1 MIEERR
7 KYDFDRVV
15 RILFAVACVVA
26 VVYLINYLS
35 GVLLPFFV
43 ACLLAYIIHPLVKF
57 NKRWMH
63 CNGNVLPVV
72 VTLLMVVV
80 VISAALY
87 MLLPYIYDETGRMVA
102 MLGEYTSK
110 RLDVKYLPPELV
122 EFLRQHV
129 DVNEIVNLLSKEQW
143 MKLLGDVFKETWQF
157 VGATAN
163 VIMNILSW
171 FIAVLY
177 LIFILIDY
185 EKVSKGFSR
194 AIPHRYRSG
203 VFDVVKDV
211 KRSMNM
217 YFRGQA
223 LIAFIVGILFA
234 IGFSLVGFPM
244 AVVLGLFIGLLNLVP
259 YLQLISIPIAFF
271 LCLVDA
277 VATGSNFWALCGWTT
292 VVYCVVQ
299 AFQDLYLTPRIMG
312 KYMAINPLLI
322 LLSLSVWGSLLGFV
336 GLIIAL
342 PLTALLLSYYKQYVL
357 TMDGENE
364 VLAKSQKTDVDA
376 PKQSVEQHAER

>member
-1 MIEERR
+1 MVEERR

-15 RILFAVACVVA
+15 RIVFAAVCVVA

-57 NKRWMH
+57 NRRWMH
-63 CNGNVLPVV
+63 CKNNVLPVV
-72 VTLLMVVV
+72 VTLLMVIGI
-80 VISAALY
+80 ISGAMY
-87 MLLPYIYDETGRMVA
+87 VLLPYIYDETSHMVV
-102 MLGEYTSK
+102 MLGEYASK
-110 RLDVKYLPPELV
+110 RLDINYLPPEVL
-122 EFLRQHV
+122 EFIRQYV
-129 DVNEIVNLLSKEQW
+129 DVNAIVNLLSKEQW
-143 MKLLGDVFKETWQF
+143 MNLASDVFKETWMF

-163 VIMNILSW
+163 VIVNIFSW

-203 VFDVVKDV
+203 VLDVVNDV
-211 KRSMNM
+211 KRAMNM
-217 YFRGQA
+217 YFRGQS
-223 LIAFIVGILFA
+223 LIALIVGILFA

-244 AVVLGLFIGLLNLVP
+244 AVVLGLFIGVLNLVP

-277 VATGSNFWALCGWTT
+277 VATGGNFWALCGWTT

-312 KYMAINPLLI
+312 KYMAINPVLI

-342 PLTALLLSYYKQYVL
+342 PLTALLMSYYKQYVL
-357 TMDGENE
+357 TVDGEK
-364 VLAKSQKTDVDA
+364 LPPAKRPTSSQE
-376 PKQSVEQHAER
+376 PSQPNAEG

>member
-1 MIEERR
+1 MVEERR

-15 RILFAVACVVA
+15 RIVFAAVCVVA

-57 NKRWMH
+57 NRRWMH
-63 CNGNVLPVV
+63 CKNNVLPVV
-72 VTLLMVVV
+72 VTLLMVIGI
-80 VISAALY
+80 ISGAMY
-87 MLLPYIYDETGRMVA
+87 VLLPYIYDETSHMVV
-102 MLGEYTSK
+102 MLGEYASK
-110 RLDVKYLPPELV
+110 RLDINYLPPEVL
-122 EFLRQHV
+122 EFIRQYV
-129 DVNEIVNLLSKEQW
+129 DVNAIVNLLSKEQW
-143 MKLLGDVFKETWQF
+143 MNLASDVFKETWMF

-163 VIMNILSW
+163 VIVNIFSW

-203 VFDVVKDV
+203 VLDVVNDV
-211 KRSMNM
+211 KRAMNM
-217 YFRGQA
+217 YFRGQS
-223 LIAFIVGILFA
+223 LIALIVGILFA

-244 AVVLGLFIGLLNLVP
+244 AVVLGLFIGVLNLVP

-277 VATGSNFWALCGWTT
+277 VATGGNFWALCGWTT

-312 KYMAINPLLI
+312 KYMAINPVLI

-342 PLTALLLSYYKQYVL
+342 PLTALLMSYYKQYVL
-357 TMDGENE
+357 TVDGEK
-364 VLAKSQKTDVDA
+364 LPPAKRPTSAKTKSPSDA
-376 PKQSVEQHAER
+376 EG

>member
-1 MIEERR
+1 MVEERR

-15 RILFAVACVVA
+15 RIVFAAVCVVA

-57 NKRWMH
+57 NRRWMH
-63 CNGNVLPVV
+63 CKNNVLPVV
-72 VTLLMVVV
+72 VTLLMVIGI
-80 VISAALY
+80 ISGAMY
-87 MLLPYIYDETGRMVA
+87 VLLPYIYDETSHMVV
-102 MLGEYTSK
+102 MLGEYASK
-110 RLDVKYLPPELV
+110 RLDINYLPPEVL
-122 EFLRQHV
+122 EFIRQYV
-129 DVNEIVNLLSKEQW
+129 DVNVIVNLLSKEQW
-143 MKLLGDVFKETWQF
+143 MNLVSDVFKETWMF

-203 VFDVVKDV
+203 VLDVVNDV
-211 KRSMNM
+211 KRAMNM
-217 YFRGQA
+217 YFRGQS
-223 LIAFIVGILFA
+223 LIALIVGILFA

-244 AVVLGLFIGLLNLVP
+244 AVVLGLFIGVLNLVP

-277 VATGSNFWALCGWTT
+277 VATGGNFWALCGWTT

-312 KYMAINPLLI
+312 KYMAINPVLI

-342 PLTALLLSYYKQYVL
+342 PLTALLMSYYKQYVL
-357 TMDGENE
+357 TVDGEK
-364 VLAKSQKTDVDA
+364 LAPAKRPTSPQEPSQ
-376 PKQSVEQHAER
+376 PNAEG

>member
-1 MIEERR
+1 MVEERR

-15 RILFAVACVVA
+15 RIVFAAVCVVA

-57 NKRWMH
+57 NRRWMH
-63 CNGNVLPVV
+63 CKNNVLPVV
-72 VTLLMVVV
+72 VTLLMVIGI
-80 VISAALY
+80 ISGAMY
-87 MLLPYIYDETGRMVA
+87 VLLPYIYDETSHMVV
-102 MLGEYTSK
+102 MLGEYASK
-110 RLDVKYLPPELV
+110 RLDINYLPPEVL
-122 EFLRQHV
+122 EFIRQYV
-129 DVNEIVNLLSKEQW
+129 DVNAIVNLLSKEQW
-143 MKLLGDVFKETWQF
+143 MNLASDVFKETWMF

-163 VIMNILSW
+163 VIVNIFSW

-203 VFDVVKDV
+203 VLDVVNDV
-211 KRSMNM
+211 KRAMNM
-217 YFRGQA
+217 YFRGQS
-223 LIAFIVGILFA
+223 LIALIVGILFA

-244 AVVLGLFIGLLNLVP
+244 AVVLGLFIGVLNLVP

-277 VATGSNFWALCGWTT
+277 VATGGNFWALCGWTT

-322 LLSLSVWGSLLGFV
+322 LLSLSIWGSLLGFV

-364 VLAKSQKTDVDA
+364 VLAKSQKTDVDV
-376 PKQSVEQHAER
+376 PKQSVEQHAE

>member
-1 MIEERR
+1 MVEERR

-15 RILFAVACVVA
+15 RIVFAAVCVVA

-57 NKRWMH
+57 NRRWMH
-63 CNGNVLPVV
+63 CKNNVLPVV
-72 VTLLMVVV
+72 VTMLMVIGI
-80 VISAALY
+80 ISGAMY
-87 MLLPYIYDETGRMVA
+87 VLLPYIYDETSHMVV
-102 MLGEYTSK
+102 MLGEYASK
-110 RLDVKYLPPELV
+110 RLDINYLPPEVL
-122 EFLRQHV
+122 EFIRQYV

-143 MKLLGDVFKETWQF
+143 MNLASDVFKETWMF

-203 VFDVVKDV
+203 VLDVVNDV
-211 KRSMNM
+211 KRAMNM
-217 YFRGQA
+217 YFRGQS
-223 LIAFIVGILFA
+223 LIALIVGILFA
-234 IGFSLVGFPM
+234 IGFSIVGFPM
-244 AVVLGLFIGLLNLVP
+244 AVVLGLFIGVLNLVP

-277 VATGSNFWALCGWTT
+277 VATGGNFWALCGWTT

-312 KYMAINPLLI
+312 KYMAINPVLI

-342 PLTALLLSYYKQYVL
+342 PLTALLMSYYKQYVL
-357 TMDGENE
+357 TVDGEK
-364 VLAKSQKTDVDA
+364 LAPAKRPTSPQEPSQ
-376 PKQSVEQHAER
+376 PNAEE

>member
-1 MIEERR
+1 MEERR

-15 RILFAVACVVA
+15 RIVFAAVCVVA

-57 NKRWMH
+57 NRRWMH
-63 CNGNVLPVV
+63 CKNNVLPVV
-72 VTLLMVVV
+72 VTLLMVIGI
-80 VISAALY
+80 ISGAMY
-87 MLLPYIYDETGRMVA
+87 VLLPYIYDETSHMVV
-102 MLGEYTSK
+102 MLGEYASK
-110 RLDVKYLPPELV
+110 RLDINYLPPEVL
-122 EFLRQHV
+122 EFIRQYV
-129 DVNEIVNLLSKEQW
+129 DVNAIVNLLSKEQW
-143 MKLLGDVFKETWQF
+143 MNLASDVFKETWMF

-163 VIMNILSW
+163 VIVNIFSW

-203 VFDVVKDV
+203 VLDVVNDV
-211 KRSMNM
+211 KRAMNM
-217 YFRGQA
+217 YFRGQS
-223 LIAFIVGILFA
+223 LIALIVGILFA

-244 AVVLGLFIGLLNLVP
+244 AVVLGLFIGVLNLVP

-277 VATGSNFWALCGWTT
+277 VATGGNFWALCGWTT

-322 LLSLSVWGSLLGFV
+322 LLSLSIWGSLLGFV

-364 VLAKSQKTDVDA
+364 VLAKSQKTDVDV
-376 PKQSVEQHAER
+376 PKQSVEQHAE

>member
-1 MIEERR
+1 MVEERR

-15 RILFAVACVVA
+15 RIVFAAVCVVA

-57 NKRWMH
+57 NRRWMH
-63 CNGNVLPVV
+63 CKNNVLPVV
-72 VTLLMVVV
+72 VTLLMVIGI
-80 VISAALY
+80 ISGAMY
-87 MLLPYIYDETGRMVA
+87 VLLPYIYDETSHMVV
-102 MLGEYTSK
+102 MLGEYASK
-110 RLDVKYLPPELV
+110 RLDINYLPPEVL
-122 EFLRQHV
+122 EFIRQYV
-129 DVNEIVNLLSKEQW
+129 DVNAIVNLLSKEQW
-143 MKLLGDVFKETWQF
+143 MNLASDVFKETWMF

-163 VIMNILSW
+163 VIVNIFSW

-203 VFDVVKDV
+203 VLDVVNDV
-211 KRSMNM
+211 KRAMNM
-217 YFRGQA
+217 YFRGQS
-223 LIAFIVGILFA
+223 LIALIVGILFA

-244 AVVLGLFIGLLNLVP
+244 AVVLGLFIGVLNLVP

-277 VATGSNFWALCGWTT
+277 VATGGNFWALCGWTT

-312 KYMAINPLLI
+312 KYMAINPVLI

-342 PLTALLLSYYKQYVL
+342 PLTALLMSYYKQYVL
-357 TMDGENE
+357 TVDGEK
-364 VLAKSQKTDVDA
+364 LPPAKRPTSPQEPSQ
-376 PKQSVEQHAER
+376 PNAEG

>member
-1 MIEERR
+1 MEERR

-15 RILFAVACVVA
+15 RIVFAAVCVVA

-57 NKRWMH
+57 NRRWMH
-63 CNGNVLPVV
+63 CKNNVLPVV
-72 VTLLMVVV
+72 VTLLMVIGI
-80 VISAALY
+80 ISGAMY
-87 MLLPYIYDETGRMVA
+87 VLLPYIYEETSHMVV
-102 MLGEYTSK
+102 MLGEYASK
-110 RLDVKYLPPELV
+110 RLDINYLPPEVL
-122 EFLRQHV
+122 EFIRQYI
-129 DVNEIVNLLSKEQW
+129 DVNAIVNLLSKEQW
-143 MKLLGDVFKETWQF
+143 MNLASDVFKETWMF

-163 VIMNILSW
+163 VIVNIFSW

-203 VFDVVKDV
+203 VLDVVNDV
-211 KRSMNM
+211 KRAMNM
-217 YFRGQA
+217 YFRGQS
-223 LIAFIVGILFA
+223 LIALIVGILFA

-244 AVVLGLFIGLLNLVP
+244 AVVLGLFIGVLNLVP

-277 VATGSNFWALCGWTT
+277 VATGGNFWALCGWTT

-312 KYMAINPLLI
+312 KYMAINPVLI

-342 PLTALLLSYYKQYVL
+342 PLTALLMSYYKQYVL
-357 TMDGENE
+357 TVDGEK
-364 VLAKSQKTDVDA
+364 LTPAKRPTSAKTTSPSDA
-376 PKQSVEQHAER
+376 EG

>member
-1 MIEERR
+1 MVEERR

-15 RILFAVACVVA
+15 RIVFAAVCVVA

-57 NKRWMH
+57 NRRWMH
-63 CNGNVLPVV
+63 CKNNVLPVV
-72 VTLLMVVV
+72 VTLLMVIGI
-80 VISAALY
+80 ISGAMY
-87 MLLPYIYDETGRMVA
+87 VLLPYIYDETSHMVV
-102 MLGEYTSK
+102 MLGEYASK
-110 RLDVKYLPPELV
+110 RLDINYLPPEVL
-122 EFLRQHV
+122 EFIRQYV
-129 DVNEIVNLLSKEQW
+129 DVNAIVNLLSKEQW
-143 MKLLGDVFKETWQF
+143 MNLVSDVFKETWMF

-203 VFDVVKDV
+203 VLDVVNDV
-211 KRSMNM
+211 KRAMNM
-217 YFRGQA
+217 YFRGQS
-223 LIAFIVGILFA
+223 LIALIVGILFA

-244 AVVLGLFIGLLNLVP
+244 AVVLGLFIGVLNLVP

-277 VATGSNFWALCGWTT
+277 VATGGNFWALCGWTT

-312 KYMAINPLLI
+312 KYMAINPVLI

-342 PLTALLLSYYKQYVL
+342 PLTALLMSYYKQYVL
-357 TMDGENE
+357 TVDGEK
-364 VLAKSQKTDVDA
+364 LPPAKRPTSPQEPSQ
-376 PKQSVEQHAER
+376 PNAEG

>member
-1 MIEERR
+1 MVEERR

-15 RILFAVACVVA
+15 RIVFAAVCVVA

-57 NKRWMH
+57 NRRWMH
-63 CNGNVLPVV
+63 CKNNVLPVV
-72 VTLLMVVV
+72 VTLLMVIGI
-80 VISAALY
+80 ISGAMY
-87 MLLPYIYDETGRMVA
+87 VLLPYIYDETSHMVV
-102 MLGEYTSK
+102 MLGEYASK
-110 RLDVKYLPPELV
+110 RLDINYLPPEVL
-122 EFLRQHV
+122 EFIRQYV
-129 DVNEIVNLLSKEQW
+129 DVNAIVNLLSKEQW
-143 MKLLGDVFKETWQF
+143 MNLASDVFKETWMF

-163 VIMNILSW
+163 VIVNIFSW

-203 VFDVVKDV
+203 VLDVVNDV
-211 KRSMNM
+211 KRAMNM
-217 YFRGQA
+217 YFRGQS
-223 LIAFIVGILFA
+223 LIALIVGILFA

-244 AVVLGLFIGLLNLVP
+244 AVVLGLFIGVLNLVP

-277 VATGSNFWALCGWTT
+277 VATGGNFWALCGWTT

-312 KYMAINPLLI
+312 KYMAINPVLI

-342 PLTALLLSYYKQYVL
+342 PLTALLMSYYKQYVL
-357 TMDGENE
+357 TVDGEK
-364 VLAKSQKTDVDA
+364 LAPAKRPTSSQE
-376 PKQSVEQHAER
+376 PLQPNAEG

>member
-1 MIEERR
+1 MVEERR

-15 RILFAVACVVA
+15 RIVFAAVCVVA

-57 NKRWMH
+57 NRRWMH
-63 CNGNVLPVV
+63 CKNNVLPVV
-72 VTLLMVVV
+72 VTLLMVIGI
-80 VISAALY
+80 ISGAMY
-87 MLLPYIYDETGRMVA
+87 VLLPYIYDETSHMVV
-102 MLGEYTSK
+102 MLGEYASK
-110 RLDVKYLPPELV
+110 RLDINYLPPEVL
-122 EFLRQHV
+122 EFIRQYV
-129 DVNEIVNLLSKEQW
+129 DVNAIVNLLSKEQW
-143 MKLLGDVFKETWQF
+143 MNLVSDVFKETWMF

-163 VIMNILSW
+163 VIVNIFSW

-203 VFDVVKDV
+203 VLDVVNDV
-211 KRSMNM
+211 KRAMNM
-217 YFRGQA
+217 YFRGQS
-223 LIAFIVGILFA
+223 LIALIVGILFA

-244 AVVLGLFIGLLNLVP
+244 AVVLGLFIGVLNLVP

-277 VATGSNFWALCGWTT
+277 VATGGNFWALCGWTT

-312 KYMAINPLLI
+312 KYMAINPVLI

-342 PLTALLLSYYKQYVL
+342 PLTALLMSYYKQYVL
-357 TMDGENE
+357 TVDGEK
-364 VLAKSQKTDVDA
+364 LPPAKRPTSPQEPSQ
-376 PKQSVEQHAER
+376 PNAEG

>member
-1 MIEERR
+1 MVEERR

-15 RILFAVACVVA
+15 RIVFAAVCVVA

-57 NKRWMH
+57 NRRWMH
-63 CNGNVLPVV
+63 CKNNVLPVV
-72 VTLLMVVV
+72 VTLLMVIGI
-80 VISAALY
+80 ISGAMY
-87 MLLPYIYDETGRMVA
+87 VLLPYIYDETSHMVV
-102 MLGEYTSK
+102 MLGEYASK
-110 RLDVKYLPPELV
+110 RLDINYLPPEVL
-122 EFLRQHV
+122 EFIRQYV
-129 DVNEIVNLLSKEQW
+129 DVNAIVNLLSKEQW
-143 MKLLGDVFKETWQF
+143 MNLASDVFKETWMF

-203 VFDVVKDV
+203 VLDVVNDV
-211 KRSMNM
+211 KRAMNM
-217 YFRGQA
+217 YFRGQS
-223 LIAFIVGILFA
+223 LIALIVGILFA

-244 AVVLGLFIGLLNLVP
+244 AVVLGLFIGVLNLVP

-277 VATGSNFWALCGWTT
+277 VATGGNFWALCGWTT

-312 KYMAINPLLI
+312 KYMAINPVLI

-342 PLTALLLSYYKQYVL
+342 PLTALLMSYYKQYVL
-357 TMDGENE
+357 TVDGEK
-364 VLAKSQKTDVDA
+364 LPPAKRPTSPQEPSQ
-376 PKQSVEQHAER
+376 PNAEG

>member
-1 MIEERR
+1 MVEERR

-15 RILFAVACVVA
+15 RIVFAAVCVVA

-57 NKRWMH
+57 NRRWMH
-63 CNGNVLPVV
+63 CKNNVLPVV
-72 VTLLMVVV
+72 VTLLMVIGI
-80 VISAALY
+80 ISGAMY
-87 MLLPYIYDETGRMVA
+87 VLLPYIYDETSHMVV
-102 MLGEYTSK
+102 MLGEYASK
-110 RLDVKYLPPELV
+110 RLDINYLPPEVL
-122 EFLRQHV
+122 EFIRQYV
-129 DVNEIVNLLSKEQW
+129 DVNAIVNLLSKEQW
-143 MKLLGDVFKETWQF
+143 MNLASDVFKETWMF

-163 VIMNILSW
+163 VIVNIFSW

-203 VFDVVKDV
+203 VLDVVNDV
-211 KRSMNM
+211 KRAMNM
-217 YFRGQA
+217 YFRGQS
-223 LIAFIVGILFA
+223 LIALIVGILFA

-244 AVVLGLFIGLLNLVP
+244 AVVLGLFIGVLNLVP

-277 VATGSNFWALCGWTT
+277 VATGGNFWALCGWTT

-312 KYMAINPLLI
+312 KYMAINPVLI

-342 PLTALLLSYYKQYVL
+342 PLTALLMSYYKQYVL
-357 TMDGENE
+357 TVDGEK
-364 VLAKSQKTDVDA
+364 LPPAKRPTSAKTTSPSDA
-376 PKQSVEQHAER
+376 EG

>member
-1 MIEERR
+1 MVEERR

-15 RILFAVACVVA
+15 RIVFAAVCVVA

-57 NKRWMH
+57 NRRWMH
-63 CNGNVLPVV
+63 CKNNVLPVV
-72 VTLLMVVV
+72 VTLLMVIGI
-80 VISAALY
+80 ISGAMY
-87 MLLPYIYDETGRMVA
+87 VLLPYIYDETSHMVV
-102 MLGEYTSK
+102 MLGEYASK
-110 RLDVKYLPPELV
+110 RLDINYLPPEVL
-122 EFLRQHV
+122 EFIRQYV
-129 DVNEIVNLLSKEQW
+129 DVNAIVNLLSKEQW
-143 MKLLGDVFKETWQF
+143 MNLASDVFKETWMF

-163 VIMNILSW
+163 VIVNIFSW

-203 VFDVVKDV
+203 VLDVVNDV
-211 KRSMNM
+211 KRAMNM
-217 YFRGQA
+217 YFRGQS
-223 LIAFIVGILFA
+223 LIALIVGILFA

-244 AVVLGLFIGLLNLVP
+244 AVVLGLFIGVLNLVP

-277 VATGSNFWALCGWTT
+277 VATGGNFWALCGWTT

-312 KYMAINPLLI
+312 KYMAINPVLI

-342 PLTALLLSYYKQYVL
+342 PLTALLMSYYKQYVL
-357 TMDGENE
+357 TVDGEK
-364 VLAKSQKTDVDA
+364 LPPAKRPTSAKTASPSDA
-376 PKQSVEQHAER
+376 EG

>member
-1 MIEERR
+1 MVEERR

-15 RILFAVACVVA
+15 RIVFAAVCVVA
-26 VVYLINYLS
+26 VVYMINYLS

-57 NKRWMH
+57 NRRWMH
-63 CNGNVLPVV
+63 CKNNVLPVV
-72 VTLLMVVV
+72 VTLLMVIGI
-80 VISAALY
+80 ISGAMY
-87 MLLPYIYDETGRMVA
+87 VLLPYIYDETSHMVV
-102 MLGEYTSK
+102 MLGEYASK
-110 RLDVKYLPPELV
+110 RLDINYLPPEVL
-122 EFLRQHV
+122 EFIRQYV
-129 DVNEIVNLLSKEQW
+129 DVNAIVNLLSKEQW
-143 MKLLGDVFKETWQF
+143 MNLASDVFKETWMF

-203 VFDVVKDV
+203 VLDVVNDV
-211 KRSMNM
+211 KRAMNM
-217 YFRGQA
+217 YFRGQS
-223 LIAFIVGILFA
+223 LIALIVGILFA

-244 AVVLGLFIGLLNLVP
+244 AVVLGLFIGVLNLVP

-277 VATGSNFWALCGWTT
+277 VATGGNFWALCGWTT

-312 KYMAINPLLI
+312 KYMAINPVLI

-342 PLTALLLSYYKQYVL
+342 PLTALLMSYYKQYVL
-357 TMDGENE
+357 TVDGEK
-364 VLAKSQKTDVDA
+364 LAPAKRPTSPQEPSQ
-376 PKQSVEQHAER
+376 PNAEG

>member
-1 MIEERR
+1 MEERR

-15 RILFAVACVVA
+15 RIVFAAVCVVA

-57 NKRWMH
+57 NRRWMH
-63 CNGNVLPVV
+63 CKNNVLRVV
-72 VTLLMVVV
+72 VTLLMVIGI
-80 VISAALY
+80 ISGAMY
-87 MLLPYIYDETGRMVA
+87 VLLPYIYEETSHMVV
-102 MLGEYTSK
+102 MLGEYASK
-110 RLDVKYLPPELV
+110 RLDINYLPPEVL
-122 EFLRQHV
+122 EFIRQYV
-129 DVNEIVNLLSKEQW
+129 DVNAIVNLLSKEQW
-143 MKLLGDVFKETWQF
+143 MNLASDVFKETWMF

-163 VIMNILSW
+163 VIVNIFSW

-203 VFDVVKDV
+203 VLDVVNDV
-211 KRSMNM
+211 KRAMNM
-217 YFRGQA
+217 YFRGQS
-223 LIAFIVGILFA
+223 LIALIVGILFA

-244 AVVLGLFIGLLNLVP
+244 AVVLGLFIGVLNLVP

-277 VATGSNFWALCGWTT
+277 VATGGNFWALCGWTT

-312 KYMAINPLLI
+312 KYMAINPVLI

-342 PLTALLLSYYKQYVL
+342 PLTALLMSYYKQYVL
-357 TMDGENE
+357 TVDGEK
-364 VLAKSQKTDVDA
+364 LTPAKRPTSAKTTSPSDA
-376 PKQSVEQHAER
+376 EG

>member
-87 MLLPYIYDETGRMVA
+87 LLLPYIYDETGRMVA

-234 IGFSLVGFPM
+234 VGFSLVGFPM

-376 PKQSVEQHAER
+376 PKQSVEQHAE

>member
-322 LLSLSVWGSLLGFV
+322 LLSLSIWGSLLGFV

-364 VLAKSQKTDVDA
+364 VLAKSQKTDVDV
-376 PKQSVEQHAER
+376 PKQSVEQHAE

>member
-1 MIEERR
+1 MVEERR

-15 RILFAVACVVA
+15 RIVFAAVCVVA

-57 NKRWMH
+57 NRRWMH
-63 CNGNVLPVV
+63 CKNNVLPVV
-72 VTLLMVVV
+72 VTLLMVIGI
-80 VISAALY
+80 ISGAMY
-87 MLLPYIYDETGRMVA
+87 VLLPYIYDETSHMVV
-102 MLGEYTSK
+102 MLGEYASK
-110 RLDVKYLPPELV
+110 RLDINYLPPEVL
-122 EFLRQHV
+122 EFIRQYV
-129 DVNEIVNLLSKEQW
+129 DVNAIVNLLSKEQW
-143 MKLLGDVFKETWQF
+143 MNLASDVFKETWMF

-163 VIMNILSW
+163 VIVNIFSW

-203 VFDVVKDV
+203 VLDVVNDV
-211 KRSMNM
+211 KRAMNM
-217 YFRGQA
+217 YFRGQS
-223 LIAFIVGILFA
+223 LIALIVGILFA

-244 AVVLGLFIGLLNLVP
+244 AVVLGLFIGVLNLVP

-277 VATGSNFWALCGWTT
+277 VATGGNFWALCGWTT

-312 KYMAINPLLI
+312 KYMAINPVLI

-342 PLTALLLSYYKQYVL
+342 PLTALLMSYYKQYVL
-357 TMDGENE
+357 TVDGEKFPP
-364 VLAKSQKTDVDA
+364 AKRPTSAKTTSPSDA
-376 PKQSVEQHAER
+376 EG

>member
-1 MIEERR
+1 MVEERR

-15 RILFAVACVVA
+15 RIVFAAVCVVA

-57 NKRWMH
+57 NRRWMH
-63 CNGNVLPVV
+63 CKNNVLPVV
-72 VTLLMVVV
+72 VTLLMVIGI
-80 VISAALY
+80 ISGAMY
-87 MLLPYIYDETGRMVA
+87 VLLPYIYDETSHMVV
-102 MLGEYTSK
+102 MLGEYASK
-110 RLDVKYLPPELV
+110 RLDINYLPPEVL
-122 EFLRQHV
+122 EFIRQYV
-129 DVNEIVNLLSKEQW
+129 DVNAIVNLLSKEQW
-143 MKLLGDVFKETWQF
+143 MNLASDVFKETWMF

-203 VFDVVKDV
+203 VLDVVNDV
-211 KRSMNM
+211 KRAMNM
-217 YFRGQA
+217 YFRGQS
-223 LIAFIVGILFA
+223 LIALIVGILFA

-244 AVVLGLFIGLLNLVP
+244 AVVLGLFIGVLNLVP

-277 VATGSNFWALCGWTT
+277 VATGGNFWALCGWTT

-312 KYMAINPLLI
+312 KYMAINPVLI

-342 PLTALLLSYYKQYVL
+342 PLTALLMSYYKQYVL
-357 TMDGENE
+357 TVDGEK
-364 VLAKSQKTDVDA
+364 LAPAKHPTSPQESSQ
-376 PKQSVEQHAER
+376 PNAEG

>member
-1 MIEERR
+1 MVEERR

-15 RILFAVACVVA
+15 RIVFAAVCVVA

-57 NKRWMH
+57 NRRWMH
-63 CNGNVLPVV
+63 CKNNVLPVV
-72 VTLLMVVV
+72 VTLLMVIGI
-80 VISAALY
+80 ISGAMY
-87 MLLPYIYDETGRMVA
+87 VLLPYIYDETSHMVV
-102 MLGEYTSK
+102 MLGEYASK
-110 RLDVKYLPPELV
+110 RLDINYLPPEVL
-122 EFLRQHV
+122 EFIRQYV
-129 DVNEIVNLLSKEQW
+129 DVNAIVNLLSKEQW
-143 MKLLGDVFKETWQF
+143 MNLVSDVFKETWMF

-203 VFDVVKDV
+203 VLDVVNDV
-211 KRSMNM
+211 KRAMNM
-217 YFRGQA
+217 YFRGQS
-223 LIAFIVGILFA
+223 LIALIVGILFA

-244 AVVLGLFIGLLNLVP
+244 AVVLGLFIGVLNLVP

-277 VATGSNFWALCGWTT
+277 VATGGNFWALCGWTT

-312 KYMAINPLLI
+312 KYMAINPVLI

-342 PLTALLLSYYKQYVL
+342 PLTALLMSYYKQYVL
-357 TMDGENE
+357 TVDGEK
-364 VLAKSQKTDVDA
+364 LPPAKRPTSAKTTSPSDA
-376 PKQSVEQHAER
+376 EG

>member
-217 YFRGQA
+217 CN
-223 LIAFIVGILFA
+223 I
-234 IGFSLVGFPM
+234 
-244 AVVLGLFIGLLNLVP
+244 
-259 YLQLISIPIAFF
+259 
-271 LCLVDA
+271 
-277 VATGSNFWALCGWTT
+277 T
-292 VVYCVVQ
+292 
-299 AFQDLYLTPRIMG
+299 FQ
-312 KYMAINPLLI
+312 
-322 LLSLSVWGSLLGFV
+322 
-336 GLIIAL
+336 
-342 PLTALLLSYYKQYVL
+342 
-357 TMDGENE
+357 
-364 VLAKSQKTDVDA
+364 
-376 PKQSVEQHAER
+376 

>member
-1 MIEERR
+1 MVEERR

-15 RILFAVACVVA
+15 RIVFAAVCVVA

-57 NKRWMH
+57 NRRWMH
-63 CNGNVLPVV
+63 CKNNVLPVV
-72 VTLLMVVV
+72 VTLLMVIGI
-80 VISAALY
+80 ISGAMY
-87 MLLPYIYDETGRMVA
+87 VLLPYIYDETSHMVV
-102 MLGEYTSK
+102 MLGEYASK
-110 RLDVKYLPPELV
+110 RLDINYLPPEVL
-122 EFLRQHV
+122 EFIRQYV
-129 DVNEIVNLLSKEQW
+129 DVNAIVNLLSKEQW
-143 MKLLGDVFKETWQF
+143 MNLVSDVFKETWMF

-203 VFDVVKDV
+203 VLDVVNDV
-211 KRSMNM
+211 KRAMNM
-217 YFRGQA
+217 YFRGQS
-223 LIAFIVGILFA
+223 LIALIVGILFA

-244 AVVLGLFIGLLNLVP
+244 AVVLGLFIGVLNLVP

-277 VATGSNFWALCGWTT
+277 VATGGNFWALCGWTT

-312 KYMAINPLLI
+312 KYMAINPVLI
-322 LLSLSVWGSLLGFV
+322 LLSLSVWGALLGFV

-357 TMDGENE
+357 TLEGETE
-364 VLAKSQKTDVDA
+364 ALAKRKVTPNQPASTNSEGRCD
-376 PKQSVEQHAER
+376 

>member
-1 MIEERR
+1 MVEERR

-15 RILFAVACVVA
+15 RIVFAAVCVVA

-57 NKRWMH
+57 NRRWMH
-63 CNGNVLPVV
+63 CKNNVLPVV
-72 VTLLMVVV
+72 VTLLMVIGI
-80 VISAALY
+80 ISGAMY
-87 MLLPYIYDETGRMVA
+87 VLLPYIYDETSHMVV
-102 MLGEYTSK
+102 MLGEYASK
-110 RLDVKYLPPELV
+110 RLDINYLPPEVL
-122 EFLRQHV
+122 EFIRQYV
-129 DVNEIVNLLSKEQW
+129 DVNAIVNLLSKEQW
-143 MKLLGDVFKETWQF
+143 MNLASDVFKETWMF

-163 VIMNILSW
+163 VIVNIFSW

-203 VFDVVKDV
+203 VLDVVNDV
-211 KRSMNM
+211 KRAMNM
-217 YFRGQA
+217 YFRGQS
-223 LIAFIVGILFA
+223 LIALIVGILFA

-244 AVVLGLFIGLLNLVP
+244 AVVLGLFIGVLNLVP

-277 VATGSNFWALCGWTT
+277 VATGGNFWALCGWTT

-312 KYMAINPLLI
+312 KYMAINPVLI
-322 LLSLSVWGSLLGFV
+322 LLSVSVWGSLLGFV

-342 PLTALLLSYYKQYVL
+342 PLTALLMSYYKQYVL
-357 TMDGENE
+357 TVDGEKFPP
-364 VLAKSQKTDVDA
+364 AKRPTSAKTTSPSDA
-376 PKQSVEQHAER
+376 EG

>member
-1 MIEERR
+1 MVEERR

-15 RILFAVACVVA
+15 RIVFAAVCVVA

-57 NKRWMH
+57 NRRWMH
-63 CNGNVLPVV
+63 CKNNVLPVV
-72 VTLLMVVV
+72 VTLLMVIGI
-80 VISAALY
+80 ISGAMY
-87 MLLPYIYDETGRMVA
+87 VLLPYIYDETSHMVV
-102 MLGEYTSK
+102 MLGEYASK
-110 RLDVKYLPPELV
+110 RLDINYLPPEVL
-122 EFLRQHV
+122 EFIRQYV
-129 DVNEIVNLLSKEQW
+129 DVNAIVNLLSKEQW
-143 MKLLGDVFKETWQF
+143 MNLASDVFKETWMF

-203 VFDVVKDV
+203 VLDVVNDV
-211 KRSMNM
+211 KRAMNM
-217 YFRGQA
+217 YFRGQS
-223 LIAFIVGILFA
+223 LIALIVGILFA

-244 AVVLGLFIGLLNLVP
+244 AVVLGLFIGVLNLVP

-277 VATGSNFWALCGWTT
+277 VATGGNFWALCGWTT

-312 KYMAINPLLI
+312 KYMAINPVLI

-342 PLTALLLSYYKQYVL
+342 PLTALLMSYYKQYVL
-357 TMDGENE
+357 TVDGEK
-364 VLAKSQKTDVDA
+364 LTPAKRPTSAKTTSPSDA
-376 PKQSVEQHAER
+376 EG

>member
-299 AFQDLYLTPRIMG
+299 AFQDIYLTPRIMG

-322 LLSLSVWGSLLGFV
+322 LLSLSIWGSLLGFV

-364 VLAKSQKTDVDA
+364 VLAKSQKTDVDV
-376 PKQSVEQHAER
+376 PKQSVEQHAE

>member
-1 MIEERR
+1 MVEERR

-15 RILFAVACVVA
+15 RIVFAAVCVVA

-57 NKRWMH
+57 NRRWMH
-63 CNGNVLPVV
+63 CKNNVLPVV
-72 VTLLMVVV
+72 VTLLMVIGI
-80 VISAALY
+80 ISGAMY
-87 MLLPYIYDETGRMVA
+87 VLLPYIYDETSHMVV
-102 MLGEYTSK
+102 MLGEYASK
-110 RLDVKYLPPELV
+110 RLDINYLPPEVL
-122 EFLRQHV
+122 EFIRQYV
-129 DVNEIVNLLSKEQW
+129 DVNAIVNLLSKEQW
-143 MKLLGDVFKETWQF
+143 MNLASDVFKETWMF

-163 VIMNILSW
+163 VIVNIFSW

-203 VFDVVKDV
+203 VLDVVNDV
-211 KRSMNM
+211 KRAMNM
-217 YFRGQA
+217 YFRGQS
-223 LIAFIVGILFA
+223 LIALIVGILFA

-244 AVVLGLFIGLLNLVP
+244 AVVLGLFIGVLNLVP

-277 VATGSNFWALCGWTT
+277 VATGGNFWALCGWTT

-312 KYMAINPLLI
+312 KYMAINPVLI

-342 PLTALLLSYYKQYVL
+342 PLTALLMSYYKQYVL
-357 TMDGENE
+357 TVDGEK
-364 VLAKSQKTDVDA
+364 LTPAKRPTSAKTTSPSDA
-376 PKQSVEQHAER
+376 EG

>member
-1 MIEERR
+1 MEERR

-15 RILFAVACVVA
+15 RIVFAAVCVVA

-57 NKRWMH
+57 NRRWMH
-63 CNGNVLPVV
+63 CKNNVLPVV
-72 VTLLMVVV
+72 VTLLMVIGI
-80 VISAALY
+80 ISGAMY
-87 MLLPYIYDETGRMVA
+87 VLLPYIYDETSHMVV
-102 MLGEYTSK
+102 MLGEYASK
-110 RLDVKYLPPELV
+110 RLDINYLPPEVL
-122 EFLRQHV
+122 EFIRQYV
-129 DVNEIVNLLSKEQW
+129 DVNAIVNLLSKEQW
-143 MKLLGDVFKETWQF
+143 MNLASDVFKETWMF

-163 VIMNILSW
+163 VIVNIFSW

-203 VFDVVKDV
+203 VLDVVNDV
-211 KRSMNM
+211 KRAMNM
-217 YFRGQA
+217 YFRGQS
-223 LIAFIVGILFA
+223 LIALIVGILFA

-244 AVVLGLFIGLLNLVP
+244 AVVLGLFIGVLNLVP

-277 VATGSNFWALCGWTT
+277 VATGGNFWALCGWTT

-312 KYMAINPLLI
+312 KYMAINPVLI

-342 PLTALLLSYYKQYVL
+342 PLTALLMSYYKQYVL
-357 TMDGENE
+357 TVDGEKFPP
-364 VLAKSQKTDVDA
+364 AKRPTSAKTTSPSDA
-376 PKQSVEQHAER
+376 EG

>member
-1 MIEERR
+1 MEERR

-15 RILFAVACVVA
+15 RIVFAAVCVVA

-57 NKRWMH
+57 NRRWMH
-63 CNGNVLPVV
+63 CKNNVLPVV
-72 VTLLMVVV
+72 VTLLMVIGI
-80 VISAALY
+80 ISGAMY
-87 MLLPYIYDETGRMVA
+87 VLLPYIYDETSHMVV
-102 MLGEYTSK
+102 MLGEYASK
-110 RLDVKYLPPELV
+110 RLDINYLPPEVL
-122 EFLRQHV
+122 EFIRQYV
-129 DVNEIVNLLSKEQW
+129 DVNAIVNLLSKEQW
-143 MKLLGDVFKETWQF
+143 MNLASDVFKETWMF

-163 VIMNILSW
+163 VIVNIFSW

-203 VFDVVKDV
+203 VLDVVNDV
-211 KRSMNM
+211 KRAMNM
-217 YFRGQA
+217 YFRGQS
-223 LIAFIVGILFA
+223 LIALIVGILFA

-244 AVVLGLFIGLLNLVP
+244 AVVLGLFIGVLNLVP

-277 VATGSNFWALCGWTT
+277 VATGGNFWALCGWTT

-312 KYMAINPLLI
+312 KYMAINPVLI

-376 PKQSVEQHAER
+376 SKQSVEQHAE

>member
-1 MIEERR
+1 MEERR

-15 RILFAVACVVA
+15 RIVFAAVCVVA

-57 NKRWMH
+57 NRRWMH
-63 CNGNVLPVV
+63 CKNNVLPVV
-72 VTLLMVVV
+72 VTLLMVIGI
-80 VISAALY
+80 ISGAMY
-87 MLLPYIYDETGRMVA
+87 VLLPYIYDETSHMVV
-102 MLGEYTSK
+102 MLGEYASK
-110 RLDVKYLPPELV
+110 RLDINYLPPEVL
-122 EFLRQHV
+122 EFIRQYV
-129 DVNEIVNLLSKEQW
+129 DVNAIVNLLSKEQW
-143 MKLLGDVFKETWQF
+143 MNLASDVFKETWMF

-163 VIMNILSW
+163 VIVNIFSW

-203 VFDVVKDV
+203 VLDVVNDV
-211 KRSMNM
+211 KRAMNM
-217 YFRGQA
+217 YFRGQS
-223 LIAFIVGILFA
+223 LIALIVGILFA

-244 AVVLGLFIGLLNLVP
+244 AVVLGLFIGVLNLVP

-277 VATGSNFWALCGWTT
+277 VATGGNFWALCGWTT

-312 KYMAINPLLI
+312 KYMAINPVLI

-342 PLTALLLSYYKQYVL
+342 PLTALLMSYYKQYVL
-357 TMDGENE
+357 TVDGEK
-364 VLAKSQKTDVDA
+364 LPPAKRPTSPQEPSQ
-376 PKQSVEQHAER
+376 PNAEG

>member
-1 MIEERR
+1 MEERR

-15 RILFAVACVVA
+15 RIVFAAVCVVA

-57 NKRWMH
+57 NRRWMH
-63 CNGNVLPVV
+63 CKNNVLPVV
-72 VTLLMVVV
+72 VTLLMVIGI
-80 VISAALY
+80 ISGAMY
-87 MLLPYIYDETGRMVA
+87 VLLPYIYDETSHMVV
-102 MLGEYTSK
+102 MLGEYASK
-110 RLDVKYLPPELV
+110 RLDINYLPPEVL
-122 EFLRQHV
+122 EFIRQYV
-129 DVNEIVNLLSKEQW
+129 DVNAIVNLLSKEQW
-143 MKLLGDVFKETWQF
+143 MNLASDVFKETWMF

-163 VIMNILSW
+163 VIVNIFSW

-203 VFDVVKDV
+203 VLDVVNDV
-211 KRSMNM
+211 KRAMNM
-217 YFRGQA
+217 YFRGQS
-223 LIAFIVGILFA
+223 LIALIVGILFA

-244 AVVLGLFIGLLNLVP
+244 AVVLGLFIGVLNLVP

-277 VATGSNFWALCGWTT
+277 VATGGNFWALCGWTT

-312 KYMAINPLLI
+312 KYMAINPVLI

-342 PLTALLLSYYKQYVL
+342 PLTALLMSYYKQYVL
-357 TMDGENE
+357 TVDGEK
-364 VLAKSQKTDVDA
+364 LPPAKRPTSAKTTSPSDA
-376 PKQSVEQHAER
+376 EG

>member
-1 MIEERR
+1 MVEERR

-15 RILFAVACVVA
+15 RIVFAAVCVVA

-57 NKRWMH
+57 NRRWMH
-63 CNGNVLPVV
+63 CKNNVLPVV
-72 VTLLMVVV
+72 VTLLMVIGI
-80 VISAALY
+80 ISGAMY
-87 MLLPYIYDETGRMVA
+87 VLLPYIYDETSHMVV
-102 MLGEYTSK
+102 MLGEYASK
-110 RLDVKYLPPELV
+110 RLDINYLPPEVL
-122 EFLRQHV
+122 EFIRQYV
-129 DVNEIVNLLSKEQW
+129 DVNAIVNLLSKEQW
-143 MKLLGDVFKETWQF
+143 MNLASDVFKETWMF

-203 VFDVVKDV
+203 VLDVVNDV
-211 KRSMNM
+211 KRAMNM
-217 YFRGQA
+217 YFRGQS
-223 LIAFIVGILFA
+223 LIALIVGILFA

-244 AVVLGLFIGLLNLVP
+244 AVVLGLFIGVLNLVP

-277 VATGSNFWALCGWTT
+277 VATGGNFWALCGWTT

-322 LLSLSVWGSLLGFV
+322 LLSLSIWGSLLGFV

-364 VLAKSQKTDVDA
+364 VLAKSQKTDVDV
-376 PKQSVEQHAER
+376 PKQSVEQHAE

>member
-1 MIEERR
+1 MVEERR

-15 RILFAVACVVA
+15 RIVFAAVCVVA

-57 NKRWMH
+57 NRRWMH
-63 CNGNVLPVV
+63 CKNNVLPVV
-72 VTLLMVVV
+72 VTLLMVIGI
-80 VISAALY
+80 ISGAMY
-87 MLLPYIYDETGRMVA
+87 VLLPYIYDETSHMVV
-102 MLGEYTSK
+102 MLGEYASK
-110 RLDVKYLPPELV
+110 RLDINYLPPEVL
-122 EFLRQHV
+122 EFIRQYV
-129 DVNEIVNLLSKEQW
+129 DVNAIVNLLSKEQW
-143 MKLLGDVFKETWQF
+143 MNLVSDVFKETWMF

-203 VFDVVKDV
+203 VLDVVNDV
-211 KRSMNM
+211 KRAMNM
-217 YFRGQA
+217 YFRGQS
-223 LIAFIVGILFA
+223 LIALIVGILFA

-244 AVVLGLFIGLLNLVP
+244 AVVLGLFIGVLNLVP

-277 VATGSNFWALCGWTT
+277 VATGGNFWALCGWTT

-312 KYMAINPLLI
+312 KYMAINPVLI

-342 PLTALLLSYYKQYVL
+342 PLTALLMSYYKQYVL
-357 TMDGENE
+357 TVDGEK
-364 VLAKSQKTDVDA
+364 LAPAKRPTSPQEPSQ
-376 PKQSVEQHAER
+376 PNAEG

>member
-322 LLSLSVWGSLLGFV
+322 LLSLSIWGSLLGFV

-376 PKQSVEQHAER
+376 PKQSVEQHAE

>member
-1 MIEERR
+1 MVEERR

-15 RILFAVACVVA
+15 RIVFAAVCVVA

-57 NKRWMH
+57 NRRWMH
-63 CNGNVLPVV
+63 CKNNVLPVV

-87 MLLPYIYDETGRMVA
+87 LLLPYIYDETGRMVA

-234 IGFSLVGFPM
+234 VGFSLVGFPM

-322 LLSLSVWGSLLGFV
+322 LLSLSIWGSLLGFV

-376 PKQSVEQHAER
+376 PKQSVEQHAE

>member
-1 MIEERR
+1 MVEERR

-15 RILFAVACVVA
+15 RIVFAAVCVVA

-57 NKRWMH
+57 NRRWMH
-63 CNGNVLPVV
+63 CKNNVLPVV
-72 VTLLMVVV
+72 VTLLMVIGI
-80 VISAALY
+80 ISGAMY
-87 MLLPYIYDETGRMVA
+87 VLLPYIYDETSHMVV
-102 MLGEYTSK
+102 MLGEYASK
-110 RLDVKYLPPELV
+110 RLDINYLPPEVL
-122 EFLRQHV
+122 EFIRQYV
-129 DVNEIVNLLSKEQW
+129 DVNAIVNLLSKEQW
-143 MKLLGDVFKETWQF
+143 MNLASDVFKETWMF

-203 VFDVVKDV
+203 VLDVVNDV
-211 KRSMNM
+211 KRAMNM
-217 YFRGQA
+217 YFRGQS
-223 LIAFIVGILFA
+223 LIALIVGILFA

-244 AVVLGLFIGLLNLVP
+244 AVVLGLFIGVLNLVP

-277 VATGSNFWALCGWTT
+277 VATGGNFWALCGWTT

-312 KYMAINPLLI
+312 KYMAINPVLI

-342 PLTALLLSYYKQYVL
+342 PLTALLMSYYKQYVL
-357 TMDGENE
+357 TVDGEK
-364 VLAKSQKTDVDA
+364 LAPAKRPTSPQEPSQ
-376 PKQSVEQHAER
+376 PNAEG

>member
-15 RILFAVACVVA
+15 RILFATACVVA

-43 ACLLAYIIHPLVKF
+43 ACLLAYIIHPLVRF

-63 CNGNVLPVV
+63 CKGNVLPVV
-72 VTLLMVVV
+72 VTLLMVVA

-87 MLLPYIYDETGRMVA
+87 VLLPYIYDETSRMVA

-110 RLDVKYLPPELV
+110 RLDVKYLPPEVV

-143 MKLLGDVFKETWQF
+143 MKLVGDVFKETWLF

-171 FIAVLY
+171 FIAVIY

-203 VFDVVKDV
+203 VLDVVNDV
-211 KRSMNM
+211 KRAMNM

-223 LIAFIVGILFA
+223 LIALIVGILFA
-234 IGFSLVGFPM
+234 IGFSIVGFPM
-244 AVVLGLFIGLLNLVP
+244 AVALGLFIGLLNLVP

-277 VATGSNFWALCGWTT
+277 VATGSNFWVLCGWTS

-299 AFQDLYLTPRIMG
+299 AFQDIYLTPRIMG
-312 KYMAINPLLI
+312 KYMAINPVLI
-322 LLSLSVWGSLLGFV
+322 LLSLSVWGALLGFV

-357 TMDGENE
+357 TLEGETE
-364 VLAKSQKTDVDA
+364 ALAKRKVTPNQPASTDSEGRCD
-376 PKQSVEQHAER
+376 

>member
-1 MIEERR
+1 MVEERR

-15 RILFAVACVVA
+15 RIVFAAVCVVA

-57 NKRWMH
+57 NRRWMH
-63 CNGNVLPVV
+63 CKNNVLPVV
-72 VTLLMVVV
+72 VTLLMVIGI
-80 VISAALY
+80 ISGAMY
-87 MLLPYIYDETGRMVA
+87 VLLPYIYDETSHMVV
-102 MLGEYTSK
+102 MLGEYASK
-110 RLDVKYLPPELV
+110 RLDINYLPPEVL
-122 EFLRQHV
+122 EFIRQYV
-129 DVNEIVNLLSKEQW
+129 DVNAIVNLLSKEQW
-143 MKLLGDVFKETWQF
+143 MNLASDVFKETWMF

-163 VIMNILSW
+163 VIVNIFSW

-203 VFDVVKDV
+203 VLDVVNDV
-211 KRSMNM
+211 KRAMNM
-217 YFRGQA
+217 YFRGQS
-223 LIAFIVGILFA
+223 LIALIVGILFA

-244 AVVLGLFIGLLNLVP
+244 AVVLGLFIGVLNLVP

-277 VATGSNFWALCGWTT
+277 VATGGNFWALCGWTT

-312 KYMAINPLLI
+312 KYMAINPVLI
-322 LLSLSVWGSLLGFV
+322 LLALSVWGSLLGFV

-342 PLTALLLSYYKQYVL
+342 PLTALLMSYYKQYVL
-357 TMDGENE
+357 TVDGEK
-364 VLAKSQKTDVDA
+364 LPPAKRPTSSQE
-376 PKQSVEQHAER
+376 PSQPNAEG

>member
-1 MIEERR
+1 MVEERR

-15 RILFAVACVVA
+15 RIVFAAVCVVA

-57 NKRWMH
+57 NRRWMH
-63 CNGNVLPVV
+63 CKNNVLPVV
-72 VTLLMVVV
+72 VTLLMVIGI
-80 VISAALY
+80 ISGAMY
-87 MLLPYIYDETGRMVA
+87 VLLPYIYDETSHMVV
-102 MLGEYTSK
+102 MLGEYASK
-110 RLDVKYLPPELV
+110 RLDINYLPPEVL
-122 EFLRQHV
+122 EFIRQYV
-129 DVNEIVNLLSKEQW
+129 DVNVIVNLLSKEQW
-143 MKLLGDVFKETWQF
+143 MNLVSDVFKETWMF

-203 VFDVVKDV
+203 VLDVVNDV
-211 KRSMNM
+211 KRAMNM
-217 YFRGQA
+217 YFRGQS
-223 LIAFIVGILFA
+223 LIALIVGILFA

-244 AVVLGLFIGLLNLVP
+244 AVVLGLFIGVLNLVP

-277 VATGSNFWALCGWTT
+277 VATGGNFWALCGWTT

-312 KYMAINPLLI
+312 KYMAINPVLI

-376 PKQSVEQHAER
+376 PKQSVEQHAE

>member
-1 MIEERR
+1 MVEERR

-15 RILFAVACVVA
+15 RIVFAAVCVVA

-57 NKRWMH
+57 NRRWMH
-63 CNGNVLPVV
+63 CKNNVLPVV
-72 VTLLMVVV
+72 VTLLMVIGI
-80 VISAALY
+80 ISGAMY
-87 MLLPYIYDETGRMVA
+87 VLLPYIYDETSHMVV
-102 MLGEYTSK
+102 MLGEYASK
-110 RLDVKYLPPELV
+110 RLDINYLPPEVL
-122 EFLRQHV
+122 EFIRQYV
-129 DVNEIVNLLSKEQW
+129 DVNAIVNLLSKEQW
-143 MKLLGDVFKETWQF
+143 MNLVSDVFKETWMF

-203 VFDVVKDV
+203 VLDVVNDV
-211 KRSMNM
+211 KRAMNM
-217 YFRGQA
+217 YFRGQS
-223 LIAFIVGILFA
+223 LIALIVGILFA

-244 AVVLGLFIGLLNLVP
+244 AVVLGLFIGVLNLVP

-277 VATGSNFWALCGWTT
+277 VATGGNFWALCGWTT

-299 AFQDLYLTPRIMG
+299 AIQDLYLTPRIMG
-312 KYMAINPLLI
+312 KYMAINPVLI

-342 PLTALLLSYYKQYVL
+342 PLTALLMSYYKQYVL
-357 TMDGENE
+357 TVDGEK
-364 VLAKSQKTDVDA
+364 LPPAKRPTSPQEPSQ
-376 PKQSVEQHAER
+376 PNAEG